1 MQDKKAVVLSTL
13 LHIVFCFGFSPKLE
27 TLNGAEASACSVTV
41 LLQPSSPPTPSQAH
55 LSRDKSLH
63 SRSKKKEEQTDPR
76 CVAPWLPS
84 CGF

>member
-55 LSRDKSLH
+55 LSRGSCLCFSSGHTTAVLGAFLRSL
-63 SRSKKKEEQTDPR
+63 SE
-76 CVAPWLPS
+76 CS
-84 CGF
+84 C